1 MRVCEDASTIHWI
14 DSLVRLEDLSLITST
29 MPFTPKKGNL
39 QTRRPVRANRRVHIG
54 RAARG
59 DGHCGDPRSDHLRS
73 HGGVRAAQNQPQA
86 KAEPAAMAQAL
97 ERFKTTYGFYP
108 HAEETKYRQPVSGGL
123 KK

>member
-1 MRVCEDASTIHWI
+1 
-14 DSLVRLEDLSLITST
+14 LVELPAAMGIAAMGIAAILAAITFGP
-29 MPFTPKKGNL
+29 ME
-39 QTRRPVRANRRVHIG
+39 
-54 RAARG
+54 
-59 DGHCGDPRSDHLRS
+59 
-73 HGGVRAAQNQPQA
+73 GVRAAQNQPQA